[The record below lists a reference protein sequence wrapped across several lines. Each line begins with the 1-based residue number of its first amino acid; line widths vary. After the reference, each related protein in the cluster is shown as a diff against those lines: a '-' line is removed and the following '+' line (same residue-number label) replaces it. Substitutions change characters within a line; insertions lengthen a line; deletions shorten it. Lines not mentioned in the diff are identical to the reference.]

1 MNRFLNLLEKPQQIV
16 IDEEK
21 LNFWPQQSQYRTIS
35 QWQNQTANLYV
46 VRKKQACLITAILN
60 LMKILW

>member
-1 MNRFLNLLEKPQQIV
+1 MDRFLNLLKKPQQIV

-35 QWQNQTANLYV
+35 QWQNQTTNL
-46 VRKKQACLITAILN
+46 
-60 LMKILW
+60 